1 MVKQMQACKYD
12 QGNQVKQIIKP
23 KEGYWFNEQDNIGL
37 DLFIYVYKSLSG
49 Q

>member
-1 MVKQMQACKYD
+1 MKW
-12 QGNQVKQIIKP
+12 IIKP
-23 KEGYWFNEQDNIGL
+23 KKGNLFNEQDTSGL